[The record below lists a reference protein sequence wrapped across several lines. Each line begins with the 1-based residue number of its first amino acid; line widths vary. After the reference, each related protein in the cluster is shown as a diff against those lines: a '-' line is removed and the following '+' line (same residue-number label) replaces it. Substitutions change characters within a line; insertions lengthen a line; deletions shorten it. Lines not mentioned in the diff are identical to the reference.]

1 MTATVLAR
9 VQGQVGRLTLNRPD
23 ALNALDLPMIRAL
36 RAALDDWADDD
47 AVVAVV
53 LDGAGP
59 KGLCAGGDVRFM
71 YDDVRCGGNGF
82 ATLLAEE
89 YALDALIARY
99 PKPYVALM
107 DGVVMGGGVGVSAHG
122 GVRVVTERT
131 TLAMPECSIGYVPD
145 VGGTWLLARAPGE
158 LGTHAALT
166 GARLHAADAIA
177 CGLADVHV
185 PSGRLPEL
193 VAALTGDGWHPRTHG
208 AHEGAVRTVVDRF
221 ATDPGP
227 SALAADRPWIDGC
240 FAGDTVTEIVD
251 LLRGAGHA
259 ATAERVLTGAP
270 LALVMTLRAVRSARA
285 LSLPDALRQEYRLAR
300 SCTRWPDFTEGVR
313 ACLIDRDTPRWN
325 PASLRGVTV
334 DVVGEFL
341 RGGADPA
348 DPEIVF

>member
-9 VQGQVGRLTLNRPD
+9 VQGAAGRLTLNRPA

-36 RAALDDWADDD
+36 TAALAEWERDD
-47 AVVAVV
+47 AVAVVV

-71 YDDVRCGGNGF
+71 YDDVRSGGHEF

-89 YALDALIARY
+89 YALDAGIARY

-107 DGVVMGGGVGVSAHG
+107 DGVVMGGGVGLSAHG

-131 TLAMPECSIGYVPD
+131 VLAMPECSIGYVPD

-166 GARLHAADAIA
+166 GARLRAADAIA

-193 VAALTGDGWHPRTHG
+193 VAALT
-208 AHEGAVRTVVDRF
+208 AVTGGPGCVEETVRGF

-227 SALAADRPWIDGC
+227 SALVADRPWIDGC
-240 FAGDTVTEIVD
+240 YAGDTVTEIVD

-259 ATAERVLTGAP
+259 PTAEQVLTGAP
-270 LALVMTLRAVRSARA
+270 LALVMTLRAVRSART
-285 LSLPDALRQEYRLAR
+285 LSLPEALRQEYRLTR
-300 SCTRWPDFTEGVR
+300 SCTRWPDFAEGVR
-313 ACLIDRDTPRWN
+313 ARLIDRDTPRWE
-325 PASLRGVTV
+325 PATLRGVTV
-334 DVVGEFL
+334 DVVCEFL
-341 RGGADPA
+341 RGGTDPA
-348 DPEIVF
+348 DPEIAFPPQ

>member
-1 MTATVLAR
+1 VTATVLAR
-9 VQGQVGRLTLNRPD
+9 VQGSAGRLTLNRPA

-36 RAALDDWADDD
+36 TAALAAWEQDD
-47 AVVAVV
+47 AVAVVV
-53 LDGAGP
+53 LDGAGG

-71 YDDVRCGGNGF
+71 YDDVRNGGREF

-89 YALDALIARY
+89 YALDARIARY

-122 GVRVVTERT
+122 SVRVVTERT
-131 TLAMPECSIGYVPD
+131 VLAMPECSIGYVPD

-166 GARLHAADAIA
+166 GARLRAADAIA

-185 PSGRLPEL
+185 PSQRLPEL
-193 VAALTGDGWHPRTHG
+193 VAALTGCEQHPR
-208 AHEGAVRTVVDRF
+208 AVVDRF

-227 SALAADRPWIDGC
+227 SALVADRPWIDGC
-240 FAGDTVTEIVD
+240 YAGDTVTEIVD

-259 ATAERVLTGAP
+259 ATAEQVRSGAP
-270 LALVMTLRAVRSARA
+270 LALVMTLRAVRSART

-300 SCTRWPDFTEGVR
+300 SCTRWPDFAEGVR
-313 ACLIDRDTPRWN
+313 ARLIDRDTPRWD
-325 PASLRGVTV
+325 PASLRAVTV
-334 DVVGEFL
+334 DVVVEFL
-341 RGGADPA
+341 RGGTDPA
-348 DPEIVF
+348 DPEIAFPPQ